1 TVRPTPNWSCALAGR
16 LENGTLL
23 ARYAVRLDADGRL
36 AYRRLGDK
44 EAALKGEQAWFAYL
58 ETVEGVPWFGHQGYV
73 DTLSRAAIER
83 FTEVTHER
91 YREAVGDHFGQ
102 TIPAIFTDE
111 PQHLFKEGFDSPGQR
126 IDRVIPAT
134 TDLFETF

>member
-1 TVRPTPNWSCALAGR
+1 
-16 LENGTLL
+16 
-23 ARYAVRLDADGRL
+23 
-36 AYRRLGDK
+36 
-44 EAALKGEQAWFAYL
+44 
-58 ETVEGVPWFGHQGYV
+58 
-73 DTLSRAAIER
+73 RAAIER

-134 TDLFETF
+134 TDLFETFKKRFGSDLLDALPEVFWELPDGKPSLARYRYHEHVTERFADAYAATLGRWCAKNGLH